1 MRLTTVLLVAALMQ
15 ASAASIAQKI
25 TLNKEHADLRSVF
38 KSLRAQSGYNFVYAD
53 HVLELANPVNISVK
67 AADFE
72 DVLKSIFSNQPLTY
86 KIDNNAVIVQ
96 ARPYTYPQL
105 IKNRIKITGL
115 ITDEKGDPLP
125 GAGVKL
131 KGTEKAVVADQ
142 NGRYAIEV
150 GEGAV
155 LIFTYLGYETAQIV
169 VGARTNIDVKLKS
182 SSNALE
188 ETVVI
193 GYSTISKK
201 DLTGA
206 VTTLDAA
213 KSLKDI
219 PANSAAEA
227 LTGRLAGVQ
236 ITGSE
241 GSLEAEHRIVIRG
254 GTSITQDN
262 SPLYIIDGI
271 QVEDGLTSVSP
282 QDIERIDVLKDA
294 SATSIYGSRG
304 ANGVVLVTT
313 KGGKSGTAVIS
324 YNGLYGTSTLPKTL
338 PVMSP
343 YEFVTYQYD
352 RLRTVT
358 ERQGFARNY
367 NTDGAVTLTAD
378 WADLERYRDMTPVD
392 WQQEVMGRTGQ
403 LQTHNISVSGGTTAT
418 KYNFSFTNTNQS
430 GILLNTDMKRNL
442 LNAKLDQTVNDK
454 LSLTFTLRYTDT
466 KNSGASTS
474 DAGNAQVNG
483 MRNIVKYKPFLNDGV
498 DVDDFEEDYFDL
510 TNTGNGLGLLNPV
523 VRQNG
528 IYRKVNSAVTNI
540 GGSINYKFNQAWSIR
555 SMGGMN
561 IVNKETRGFR
571 EAFRKI
577 DFPSTSF
584 ANNNDRTFNQSNVLT
599 YTNSKSPS
607 KFARKHRITTLL
619 GQEVFISQGE
629 DLNNSLSDYPRGIT
643 PEEALTQL
651 TQGTIRVGFP
661 NREYNR
667 NTLLSF
673 FGRANYTF
681 DNKYLAAFTL
691 RADGSSK
698 FAKGKRWGYFP
709 SASFAWRISD
719 ENFMENVNLVNDV
732 KLRLSYGVSGN
743 NRIQDYSYIPNYAA
757 SDLYPLSSAPNNG
770 LNSFGYQMQYLP
782 NPDLKWE
789 TTIQSNIGLDF
800 SFLKKKVQASVDLYS
815 NRSRDVL
822 TNSDITP
829 TTGYIVQLQNTADT
843 WNRGLEVQLSGTVL
857 KRKNFSWNTDFNI
870 SFNKNTVEKLT
881 QGQTSQEFSSGWV
894 INGQNDFLVQVGE
907 SVGNIYGYV
916 VDGFHG
922 VDDFD
927 YNTTTRRYT
936 LKAGLPDPTFFTY
949 PAPGTIKIKDLS
961 GNGVIG
967 SEDRQIIGNAI
978 PLFFGGINQQF
989 TYKNFDASLFMNF
1002 SVGNDILNANKLE
1015 FSNGYLHHNNLLQVM
1030 EGRWRNV
1037 DQNGNSILESAGS
1050 AANTVITGAAPDVLR
1065 EVNKDANI
1073 WFPIRSNPG
1082 YYTTD
1087 WAVED
1092 GTFLRLNNITL
1103 GYTFKSALLTR
1114 IKVKRARIY
1123 ATGSNLGV
1131 WTNYSGYDPEVNT
1144 RRRNGLTPG
1153 VDYAAYPRSRNFT
1166 FGLNL
1171 SL

>member
-1 MRLTTVLLVAALMQ
+1 MRLTTVLLVVGLMQ
-15 ASAASIAQKI
+15 VSAASIAQKI
-25 TLNKEHADLRSVF
+25 TLNKEHANLRSVF

-53 HVLELANPVNISVK
+53 HVLELANPVNISVR
-67 AADFE
+67 AVDFE
-72 DVLKSIFSNQPLTY
+72 DVLKIIFSNQPLTY
-86 KIDNNAVIVQ
+86 KIDNNVVIVQ
-96 ARPYTYPQL
+96 ARQYTISQL
-105 IKNRIKITGL
+105 VKNKIKITGL
-115 ITDEKGDPLP
+115 ITDEKGNPLP
-125 GAGVKL
+125 GAGIKL
-131 KGTEKAVVADQ
+131 KGTEKTIVADR
-142 NGRYAIEV
+142 NGRYVVEA
-150 GEGAV
+150 GESDI
-155 LIFTYLGYETAQIV
+155 LIFSYVGYDNAEIA

-182 SSNALE
+182 SSITLE
-188 ETVVI
+188 DVVI
-193 GYSTISKK
+193 GYSTIPKK

-206 VTTLDAA
+206 VTTFNAA
-213 KSLKDI
+213 KNLPDI
-219 PANSAAEA
+219 PTNSTAEA

-313 KGGKSGTAVIS
+313 KSGKSGTAAVS
-324 YNGLYGTSTLPKTL
+324 YNGLYGSSTLPKTL

-352 RLRTVT
+352 RLRITAG
-358 ERQGFARNY
+358 ERQTFARTY
-367 NTDGAVTLTAD
+367 NTQPTDGTFNNTPD
-378 WADLERYRDMTPVD
+378 WADLERYRDVTPVD
-392 WQQEVMGRTGQ
+392 WQQEVMGRTGH
-403 LQTHNISVSGGTTAT
+403 LQTHNISVNGGTTAT
-418 KYNFSFTNTNQS
+418 KYNFSFTNTNQT
-430 GILLNTDMKRNL
+430 GILINTDMTRNL

-454 LSLTFTLRYTDT
+454 LNLTFTLRYSDT

-483 MRNIVKYKPFLNDGV
+483 MRNIVKYKPYLKADEEV
-498 DVDDFEEDYFDL
+498 DEFDQAYYDL
-510 TNTGNGLGLLNPV
+510 TNTGGGLGLLNPV
-523 VRQNG
+523 ARQMG
-528 IYRKVNSAVTNI
+528 IYRKVNSEVANF
-540 GGSINYKFNQAWSIR
+540 GGSINYKFNNAWSFR
-555 SMGGMN
+555 SMGGIN
-561 IVNKETRGFR
+561 IVNQENRGFR
-571 EAFRKI
+571 EALRAT
-577 DFPSTSF
+577 DFPSTTF
-584 ANNNDRTFNQSNVLT
+584 ANINDRTFNQSNVLT
-599 YTNSKSPS
+599 YTNSKSQS
-607 KFARKHRITTLL
+607 KFAQKHRITTLL

-629 DLNNSLSDYPRGIT
+629 DLYNSLMEYPKGIT
-643 PEEALTQL
+643 PEDALTQL
-651 TQGTIRVGFP
+651 TQGKVRVGFP
-661 NREYNR
+661 NRDYNR

-681 DNKYLAAFTL
+681 DNKYLASFTL

-698 FAKGKRWGYFP
+698 FAEGNRWGYFP
-709 SASFAWRISD
+709 SASFAWLISD
-719 ENFMENVNLVNDV
+719 ENFMENVNLVSDV

-743 NRIQDYSYIPNYAA
+743 NRIKDYAYTANFGA
-757 SDLYPLSSAPNNG
+757 SDLYALNNN
-770 LNSFGYQMQYLP
+770 LNTFGYQMSDLP

-815 NRSRDVL
+815 NRTNDVI
-822 TNSDITP
+822 TRADISP
-829 TTGYIVQLQNTADT
+829 TTGYPDQLLNTADT
-843 WNRGLEVQLSGTVL
+843 WNRGLEVQLSGSVL
-857 KRKNFSWNTDFNI
+857 KRKNFNWNIDFNV
-870 SFNKNTVEKLT
+870 SFNKNTVEKLS
-881 QGQTSQEFSSGWV
+881 QGQTRQEFSSSWV
-894 INGQNDFLVQVGE
+894 SLNVQNDFLVQVGQ

-916 VDGFHG
+916 TDGFHS

-927 YNTTTRRYT
+927 YNTSTTRYT
-936 LKAGLPDPTFFTY
+936 LKAGLPDPLFFTY
-949 PAPGTIKIKDLS
+949 PMPGTIKIKDIS

-967 SEDRQIIGNAI
+967 PEDRTIIGNAI

-1002 SVGNDILNANKLE
+1002 SVGNDIINANKME
-1015 FSNGYLHHNNLLQVM
+1015 FTNGYLHHNNLLQVM

-1037 DQNGNSILESAGS
+1037 DQNGNYLLMTTLSG
-1050 AANTVITGAAPDVLR
+1050 ANTVVTGAAPDVIR

-1073 WFPIRSNPG
+1073 WYPIRSNPG

-1103 GYTFKSALLTR
+1103 GYRFTSAFLTK
-1114 IKVKRARIY
+1114 IKVKSARIY

-1131 WTNYSGYDPEVNT
+1131 LTNYSGYDPEVNS
-1144 RRRNGLTPG
+1144 RRGNGLTPG
-1153 VDYAAYPRSRNFT
+1153 VDYAAYPRSRSFT